1 MEIRKTTEKDFP
13 KVTEMY
19 ENARIFMAAHGNP
32 NQWGKTKPELSVIVN
47 DINEGSS
54 YVLED
59 NGRLLA
65 TFCYKSG
72 PDPTYSVIENG
83 QWLNNKPYSVV
94 HRITSTGEVKG
105 SASYCIN
112 EAFKKCGNLR
122 IDTHEDNHVMQNLL
136 KKLGFTYCG
145 IIYVEDGSKRLA
157 FQKSL

>member
-1 MEIRKTTEKDFP
+1 MKIRKTTEKDFP
-13 KVTEMY
+13 IVVEMY
-19 ENARIFMAAHGNP
+19 EHARKFMAAHGNP

-65 TFCYKSG
+65 TFYYKQG
-72 PDPTYSVIENG
+72 PDPTYSVIEDG
-83 QWLNNKPYSVV
+83 QWLNNEPYSVI

-112 EAFKKCGNLR
+112 EALKQSGNLR
-122 IDTHEDNHVMQNLL
+122 IDTHEDNHIMQNLL